1 MHLLILTHVF
11 HPDFSG
17 AATMQYEMAKHMA
30 SAGHKVTVVASYSQ
44 HHMSVN
50 TKPLHSEELMD
61 GIRVLRVRSL
71 INLDSSRFFQRALG
85 GFIKDIGV
93 VSKGLQCGPAD
104 VVFVMS
110 PPITLPIVASIFKLL
125 RKSVLVL
132 NVQDIFPELVIAMGI
147 LRRNS
152 LAIRFGELVEKLAY
166 ACADYIGVH
175 SPKNRLHIISRGVPE
190 EKVNV
195 LPLWVD
201 TDLVEPR
208 PRCNPFS
215 ESHGLNDKFVV
226 LYAGTIGFAMG
237 AQTIPQ
243 TAGLLAKEKNI
254 QFIVIGGG
262 SKLDEM
268 NDEIKKHRANNILM
282 FPPQP
287 REDFPDVLA
296 SADVLLVTLRKEI
309 TDNPNG
315 YFRAVVPHKLLTN
328 MASARPILLAAEET
342 SDAAEI
348 IRISQC
354 GKIVPPEDSVL
365 LAKAIM
371 EMYEGQELLSNWG
384 RNGRAFVTQ
393 HFDSK
398 TQVER
403 LEKLF
408 LNLCGDKSYRM
419 NNPWVEGDSKTT

>member
-11 HPDFSG
+11 YPDFSG
-17 AATMQYEMAKHMA
+17 AATMQYELAKYMV

-44 HHMSVN
+44 HLMSVD
-50 TKPLHSEELMD
+50 TKPLQPEELLD
-61 GIRVLRVRSL
+61 GIRVLRVRPL
-71 INLDSSRFFQRALG
+71 IDLDSSRFVQRAIG
-85 GFIKDIGV
+85 GFIKDIAV
-93 VSKGLQCGPAD
+93 VFKGLQCGPVD

-110 PPITLPIVASIFKLL
+110 PPITLPIVAAILKLL

-132 NVQDIFPELVIAMGI
+132 NVQDIFPELVVAMGI

-166 ACADYIGVH
+166 ACVDYIGVH
-175 SPKNRLHIISRGVPE
+175 SPKNRLHIISCGVPK

-195 LPLWVD
+195 FPLWVD

-237 AQTIPQ
+237 AQTIPR
-243 TAGLLAKEKNI
+243 TAGLLSREKNI
-254 QFIVIGGG
+254 QFVVIGGG

-268 NDEIKKHRANNILM
+268 NDEIKKHGANNILM
-282 FPPQP
+282 LPPQP

-342 SDAAEI
+342 SDTAEI

-354 GKIVPPEDSVL
+354 GKIASPEDSVS

-371 EMYEGQELLSNWG
+371 EMYENRESLSSWGQ
-384 RNGRAFVTQ
+384 NGRAFVSK
-393 HFDSK
+393 HFASK

-403 LEKLF
+403 IEKLF
-408 LNLCGDKSYRM
+408 CSLCGDKSYQM
-419 NNPWVEGDSKTT
+419 NNPWDEVNKPA

>member
-1 MHLLILTHVF
+1 MHLLILTHIYY
-11 HPDFSG
+11 PDFSG
-17 AATMQYEMAKHMA
+17 AATMQYEMAKYMV
-30 SAGHKVTVVASYSQ
+30 SVGHKVTVVVSSSH
-44 HHMSVN
+44 HHMSVDTN
-50 TKPLHSEELMD
+50 PLPSEESVD

-71 INLDSSRFFQRALG
+71 IDLDSSRFVQRAIG

-93 VSKGLQCGPAD
+93 VFKGLQVGPVD

-125 RKSVLVL
+125 RRSVLVL
-132 NVQDIFPELVIAMGI
+132 NVQDIFPELVVAMRI
-147 LRRNS
+147 LQRNS
-152 LAIRFGELVEKLAY
+152 PAIRFGVLVEKWAY

-175 SPKNRLHIISRGVPE
+175 SPKNRLHVISRGVPE
-190 EKVNV
+190 EKAHV

-201 TDLVEPR
+201 TNLVEPR
-208 PRCNPFS
+208 PRHNPFS

-226 LYAGTIGFAMG
+226 LYAGTVGFAMG

-243 TAGLLAKEKNI
+243 TASLLAGEKNI
-254 QFIVIGGG
+254 QFVVIGGG

-268 NDEIKKHRANNILM
+268 KAEIIKLKVDNILLL
-282 FPPQP
+282 PIQP
-287 REDFPDVLA
+287 REIFSDVLA
-296 SADVLLVTLRKEI
+296 SADVLLITLRKEI

-315 YFRAVVPHKLLTN
+315 YFKAVVPHKLLSN

-348 IRISQC
+348 IRIAQC
-354 GKIVPPEDSVL
+354 GKTASPEDADA
-365 LAKAIM
+365 LAKVIM
-371 EMYEGQELLSNWG
+371 EMYENQKSLSDWGQ
-384 RNGRAFVTQ
+384 NGRAFVCQ

-398 TQVER
+398 TQVEK

-408 LNLCGDKSYRM
+408 CSLCSDKNYKM
-419 NNPWVEGDSKTT
+419 NNPWDKVDKLF